1 MQECPLGPKVPCMI
15 KLRDTVG
22 VAVFLLLV
30 LVLWWALSALPGPHR
45 VQVTEDAPGSYDLSV
60 ADFQNSVYGV
70 ASGWDSWPDQL
81 YSPEELA
88 EAEDPVSHESLD
100 FSQVHYATHRLQI
113 DLVPGRTY
121 GLSFWSPGYSMALY
135 IDGVEMARAGTPG
148 VSREETEP
156 LVSKRVTYFTP
167 QNETV
172 EIVVQTANFVHQE
185 GSRAPTLTIGSAE
198 GIATYER
205 NSDLRMGVVF
215 GCLMT
220 AFLYHLAVF
229 LLNRKQVSSLVF
241 ALLCLLLALASGDF
255 LARLFPDYSWQFSI
269 RMEYLTYLLA
279 AAALTLLVRLL
290 FPRVRYRGGFLLY
303 LALCGIYGG
312 VVIFTDSVFFTGLRT
327 GFQAISTVMILYGI
341 FFIALTLREKKLKNV
356 LAFIGVLFLSLFVV
370 ADILL
375 RYDVVAVGFL
385 AGETFNAAGG
395 MVMFVFCYAL
405 VLSLEQAEVNA
416 RLEESRMA
424 LVAAEERYE
433 DLEKKHALEH
443 RPFANIA
450 DFGLTRRE
458 AEVTLLLL
466 DGKTRDEIA
475 ELLCIS
481 MGTVNSHCSNIYRK
495 TRCRNVVDLVR
506 RLRPDA
512 DEMSQAAG

>member
-1 MQECPLGPKVPCMI
+1 MI

-22 VAVFLLLV
+22 IAAFLILV
-30 LVLWWALSALPGPHR
+30 LLLWWALSVLPGPHR
-45 VQVTEDAPGSYDLSV
+45 IQLAEDAQGSYDLSDV
-60 ADFQNSVYGV
+60 GFQDFVYST
-70 ASGWDSWPDQL
+70 ASAWDSWPEKLYAPEQL
-81 YSPEELA
+81 A
-88 EAEDPVSHESLD
+88 GAEDPVSQESLD
-100 FSQVHYATHRLQI
+100 YTKVQYATNRLQLN
-113 DLVPGRTY
+113 LVPGRTY
-121 GLSFWSPGYSMALY
+121 GLSFWSSGYSMALY
-135 IDGVEMARAGTPG
+135 VDGAEVARAGTPG
-148 VSREETEP
+148 VTREETEP
-156 LVSKRVTYFTP
+156 LVSKRVIYFTP
-167 QNETV
+167 QSEAV
-172 EIVVQTANFVHQE
+172 EIVAQTANFVHQE
-185 GSRAPTLTIGSAE
+185 GSRAPTLTIGSAD
-198 GIATYER
+198 GIAAYER

-241 ALLCLLLALASGDF
+241 ALLCLLLAFASGDF
-255 LARLFPDYSWQFSI
+255 LARLFSDYSWQVSI

-279 AAALTLLVRLL
+279 AAALTLLVRLI
-290 FPRVRYRGGFLLY
+290 FPHVRYRGVFLLY

-327 GFQAISTVMILYGI
+327 GFQVLSAGMILYGI
-341 FFIALTLREKKLKNV
+341 FSIALTLREKKLKNT
-356 LAFIGVLFLSLFVV
+356 LAFVGVLFLSLFIV

-375 RYDVVAVGFL
+375 RYDVSAVSFL
-385 AGETFNAAGG
+385 AAETFNAAGG

-405 VLSLEQAEVNA
+405 VLSMEQAEVNA
-416 RLEESRMA
+416 RLEESRVA
-424 LVAAEERYE
+424 LIAAEERYE
-433 DLEKKHALEH
+433 DLEKKNALER

-458 AEVTLLLL
+458 TEVTLLLL

-475 ELLCIS
+475 DLLCIS

-495 TRCRNVVDLVR
+495 TRCRNVVDLVC

-512 DEMSQAAG
+512 DKMPQAAG